1 MDDVPD
7 PAPTTPG
14 PVGATTWFPAMGN
27 DGQVEGNTEAI
38 IRLCFA
44 RQLGLED
51 DALEL
56 PGRVP
61 VVQAGTISVVR
72 LWGTTVVAAPEA
84 LHGELAD
91 LPDDALVDAS
101 ALLRLC
107 PTGRVLG
114 SARLSALDA
123 LDRHPQLERL
133 EVEPGPDA
141 ARALERGCPPD
152 DVTDVALSA
161 MEATFVH
168 LGEDEEPRGGSGYT
182 TWAGL
187 TANLGVLTAPAYRRR
202 GLGRVLAGIAAND
215 ALDAGLVPV
224 WRAPVGHRA
233 TERLAAALG
242 FEPIGVTTTLE
253 TSPGSSAS
261 GGR

>member
-1 MDDVPD
+1 M
-7 PAPTTPG
+7 
-14 PVGATTWFPAMGN
+14 
-27 DGQVEGNTEAI
+27 EGNTEAI

-44 RQLGLED
+44 RQLGLAD
-51 DALEL
+51 DALER

-61 VVQAGTISVVR
+61 VVQAGTITVLR
-72 LWGTTVVAAPEA
+72 LWETTVVAAPEA
-84 LHGELAD
+84 LHAD
-91 LPDDALVDAS
+91 LEELGEDALVDAS
-101 ALLRLC
+101 ALLRVC

-114 SARLSALDA
+114 SAQLSALDA

-133 EVEPGPDA
+133 EVEPGAEA
-141 ARALERGCPPD
+141 ARALERSCPPD
-152 DVTDVALSA
+152 DVTDVGLSA
-161 MEATFVH
+161 MEATFIH
-168 LGEDEEPRGGSGYT
+168 LGEDEEPRSGSGYS

-187 TANLGVLTAPAYRRR
+187 TANLGVLTAPAHRRR

-242 FEPIGVTTTLE
+242 FEPFGVRTTLE
-253 TSPGSSAS
+253 TSPGSSAT